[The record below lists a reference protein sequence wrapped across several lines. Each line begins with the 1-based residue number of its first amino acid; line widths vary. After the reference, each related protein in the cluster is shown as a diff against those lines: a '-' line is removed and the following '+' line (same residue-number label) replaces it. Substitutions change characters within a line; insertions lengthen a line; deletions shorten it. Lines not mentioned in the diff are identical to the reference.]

1 MKTILK
7 AGLMCAILC
16 VGFAP
21 ASSAFAQQQRRVA
34 QVMISGVYGN
44 LDVGSVSGDI
54 GGMLIYITEA
64 DGMDYYATVQEAQGV
79 VGDPVLVKIQVKGA
93 DISFALEQSGS
104 TARRFTGKI
113 TTAGLT
119 LMETGGERMFLKR
132 KCTYR

>member
-1 MKTILK
+1 MKIVLK
-7 AGLMCAILC
+7 AVLVCSIFC

-21 ASSAFAQQQRRVA
+21 ASSVVAQQRRRVP
-34 QVMISGVYGN
+34 QVMVSGVYGS
-44 LDVGSVSGDI
+44 LEVGSVSGDI

-64 DGMDYYATVQEAQGV
+64 DGMQYYATVQEAQGV
-79 VGDPVLVKIQVKGA
+79 IGTPVLVKVQVKGSN
-93 DISFALEQSGS
+93 IEFALEQSGS
-104 TARRFTGKI
+104 AARRFTGRI

>member
-7 AGLMCAILC
+7 ALLLCSIIC

-21 ASSAFAQQQRRVA
+21 ASFAQAQRRRVP
-34 QVMISGVYGN
+34 QVMISGVYGS
-44 LDVGSVSGDI
+44 LQVGSVSGDI

-64 DGMDYYATVQEAQGV
+64 DGMDFYATVQEAQGV

-93 DISFALEQSGS
+93 NIDFALEQSGS
-104 TARRFTGKI
+104 PARRFTGRI